1 VAESPFARKPEPR
14 RTIQAVAAPGP
25 TERKCPE
32 CASTDVRK
40 VSMVF
45 ESGTKESTSVAVG
58 MTADGDI
65 GSAVIGGTQQ
75 SLLAQ
80 RLQPPAHPSR
90 TATWTGLLMG
100 VGVFIAALALM
111 LKTDAG
117 GATGFFLLAVV
128 PLGVAGFGYWW
139 VMAVKR
145 PPYVAA
151 LAQWARSWC
160 CMRCGQVF
168 A

>member
-1 VAESPFARKPEPR
+1 MAESPFARKPEPR
-14 RTIQAVAAPGP
+14 PLAVAPPAA

-40 VSMVF
+40 VSMIY
-45 ESGTKESTSVAVG
+45 ESGTKGSTGVAVG
-58 MTADGDI
+58 MTGDGDI
-65 GSAVIGGTQQ
+65 GSAVISGTQQ
-75 SLLAQ
+75 SLLAA

-90 TATWTGLLMG
+90 SATWTGLLMG
-100 VGVFIAALALM
+100 VGVFIAALLLM

-117 GATGFFLLAVV
+117 GAAGFFLLVV
-128 PLGVAGFGYWW
+128 LPLGVAGSGYWW

-145 PPYVAA
+145 PLYVTA
-151 LAQWARSWC
+151 LAQWTRQWC
-160 CMRCGQVF
+160 CMRCGRVF